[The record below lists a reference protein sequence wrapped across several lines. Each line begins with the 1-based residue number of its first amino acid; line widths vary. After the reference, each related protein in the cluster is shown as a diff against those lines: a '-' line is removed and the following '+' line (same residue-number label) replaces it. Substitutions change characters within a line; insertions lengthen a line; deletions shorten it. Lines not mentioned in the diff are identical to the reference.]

1 MGTIQL
7 RCKVFPG
14 AFLLYLCK
22 PRVAVDNVYEQI
34 VRWGENAL
42 EVPPGRRYLRVW
54 FNYITGP
61 TNVAEVV
68 LDVPEGQPVRL
79 VYKTRWLIFLP
90 GKLEIEGAMPQ
101 AGMPYGAGAPG
112 MPMAGQPGPGAGQ
125 PQHQAHP
132 QAQQQ
137 VQAQTHAQA
146 QHQGAGQAPPGWNAD
161 PTGRHQH
168 RWWDGQ
174 RWTSAVADQGVTA
187 DDPL

>member
-61 TNVAEVV
+61 TNVGEVV

-90 GKLEIEGAMPQ
+90 GKLEIEGGGPQ
-101 AGMPYGAGAPG
+101 AGLPYGGAAAG
-112 MPMAGQPGPGAGQ
+112 MPMAGQPGPAAGQ
-125 PQHQAHP
+125 PHLHGQAPGQPQSQP
-132 QAQQQ
+132 QAQ
-137 VQAQTHAQA
+137 A
-146 QHQGAGQAPPGWNAD
+146 QGAGQAPPGWNPD

-174 RWTSAVADQGVTA
+174 RWTSAVADHGVPA